1 MLVLFTSLP
10 SDEMISGVS
19 SMFNAQERRKRK
31 KKKRVII
38 HKFKKANAPRKLEK
52 VRITDTNL
60 HE

>member
-19 SMFNAQERRKRK
+19 SMFNAQERRK

-38 HKFKKANAPRKLEK
+38 HKFKKANASRKLEK